1 VEVSEKD
8 RIKLPQLQGHGCF
21 ACGTENP
28 IGLNLQFFSVEGAV
42 GTEITL
48 DKVYEGWEGLAHG
61 GIVSTLLDEVM
72 SWAILYS
79 KRVFI
84 VTRNM
89 TVKYIRPIMIGTPLL
104 ITGQMTDTQTFPRI
118 GAEAEIRDR
127 EGGLLVKGN
136 AEFVAL
142 SEEKFSSIPESYKKE
157 MTFLFEKFEE
167 LSKNTK
173 S

>member
-1 VEVSEKD
+1 MSDND
-8 RIKLPQLQGHGCF
+8 RIKIPQLQGHGCF

-48 DKVYEGWEGLAHG
+48 DKVYEGWEGIAHG

-79 KRVFI
+79 KRVFM
-84 VTRNM
+84 VTRTM
-89 TVKYIRPIMIGTPLL
+89 TVKYIRPILIGTPLL
-104 ITGQMTDTQTFPRI
+104 ITGQTTDTLTFPRI
-118 GAEAEIRDR
+118 RAEAKIRDR

-136 AEFVAL
+136 GEFVAL
-142 SEEKFSSIPESYKKE
+142 PEEKFSSIPENYKKE
-157 MTFLFEKFEE
+157 MALLFEKFNEHQRG
-167 LSKNTK
+167 
-173 S
+173 

>member
-1 VEVSEKD
+1 MSDKD
-8 RIKLPQLQGHGCF
+8 RIKIPQLRGHGCF

-28 IGLNLQFFSVEGAV
+28 IGLNLQFYSERDAV
-42 GTEITL
+42 STEINL
-48 DKVYEGWEGLAHG
+48 DKVYEGWEGIAHG
-61 GIVSTLLDEVM
+61 GIVSTLLDEIM

-84 VTRNM
+84 VTKTMN
-89 TVKYIRPIMIGTPLL
+89 VKYIRPIEIGTPLL
-104 ITGQMTDTQTFPRI
+104 ITGQMTDTLTFPRI

-157 MTFLFEKFEE
+157 MTLLFEKFEK
-167 LSKNTK
+167 LSKRVNH
-173 S
+173 

>member
-1 VEVSEKD
+1 MGEEERVE
-8 RIKLPQLQGHGCF
+8 LPHLQGHGCF

-28 IGLNLQFFSVEGAV
+28 IGLNLRFYKKGDTVC
-42 GTEITL
+42 TEITL
-48 DKVYEGWEGLAHG
+48 DKVYEGWEGIVHG

-72 SWAILYS
+72 SWTILYL

-104 ITGQMTDTQTFPRI
+104 VTGQMTNTHKFPRI
-118 GAEAEIRDR
+118 GAEAEIRDK
-127 EGGLLVKGN
+127 EGGLLVKSNG
-136 AEFVAL
+136 EFVAL
-142 SEEKFSSIPESYKKE
+142 SEDKFSSIPESYKKE
-157 MTFLFEKFEE
+157 MTLLFEKFEKQ
-167 LSKNTK
+167 LKRSN